1 MRIFLL
7 VTAFV
12 SVLAFNLKAQVF
24 PNPATLSTGQGPAGS
39 LDPIWTVSP
48 WYATNPPNPLGLTY
62 GAALINN
69 NCAPGA
75 WVDPA
80 ALPPPVNNGNWIT
93 GNGGSCGNNSNDG
106 YIYFRLALDLPAD
119 CNGNSV
125 ATSGNYVLYFNGYAD
140 NTITDVFVNGTSTG
154 ISGGSYNAPLSITLT
169 GPWVAGMNYVDV
181 QVYNFPN
188 GGSSNP
194 YGLLLVANS
203 VASSNNDGDGDGIVD
218 INDQCPCQAGTL
230 ANGCAPVV
238 ISGDTVLCAGET
250 TTLTATGLGTFL
262 WSTGATTAAITIT
275 PGVTTRYSVTAT
287 ASNGYVDSAAAFV
300 TVNTLPVVS
309 INPASVSICAGS
321 STTLTASGAVNY
333 VWSNA
338 ASTTAITDT
347 PAGTSSYT
355 VTGTDANLCSATA
368 TSTVTVNPLPVAAIT
383 PAPVT
388 VCAGNSV
395 TYTASGGTG
404 YAWSTTDNTAAITV
418 TPLSTTNYSVTVT
431 DANTCTATATT
442 SVTVNQL
449 PVAAINPASVSICNG
464 ASTTLTASGG
474 TSYTWSNAANTAAI
488 TVNPTVFTTYAVTV
502 TDANTCTATA
512 SADVTVNA
520 LPVASITPAS
530 DSICEGESTTLTA
543 AGATTYA
550 WSNSSNTASI
560 TVSPSASASY
570 SVTVTDGNN
579 CTASAS
585 ASVTVVPAMV
595 TSVTKTD
602 IDCNGANNGA
612 INLTVSSGQLPYAYL
627 WSNAD
632 VYEDLQNLPP
642 GVYSVVVT
650 DNAGCSTTTS
660 ATIAE
665 PAALVLASSF
675 INPTCET
682 ITNDGS
688 ITLTT
693 SGGTV
698 PYQFIWSNGAGSA
711 DLLNLAPG
719 NYEVTVTD
727 ANNCTTGAVFALN
740 YIYDFAIQV
749 TPPVTIKLGENTIIG
764 YTLTGNAGNYTA
776 VWSPFSTL
784 SCSDCVL
791 PVASPN
797 ATTTYNIEV
806 KNDAGCSVNDK
817 VTVTVVPD
825 YSVFVPNAFTPNNDG
840 NNDVFKLFGI
850 TRSIVFLQIQIFNR
864 IGEKVFES
872 QDHDFAWDGTY
883 QGVLQT
889 PSVFTWQL
897 KLTFIDGHREEL
909 RKGTLTLLK

>member
-12 SVLAFNLKAQVF
+12 SVLALNIKAQVF
-24 PNPATLSTGQGPAGS
+24 PNPATLSTGQGTAGS

-69 NCAPGA
+69 NCAPGS

-93 GNGGSCGNNSNDG
+93 GGGASCSNNSNDG

-154 ISGGSYNAPLSITLT
+154 ISGGSFSSPLSITLN

-218 INDQCPCQAGTL
+218 INDQCPCQAGNL

-300 TVNTLPVVS
+300 TVNTLPAVS
-309 INPASVSICAGS
+309 INPASVSICAGA
-321 STTLTASGAVNY
+321 STTLTASGAANY
-333 VWSNA
+333 MWSNA
-338 ASTTAITDT
+338 ASIAAITVS
-347 PAGTSSYT
+347 PAGTTGYT

-368 TSTVTVNPLPVAAIT
+368 
-383 PAPVT
+383 
-388 VCAGNSV
+388 
-395 TYTASGGTG
+395 
-404 YAWSTTDNTAAITV
+404 
-418 TPLSTTNYSVTVT
+418 
-431 DANTCTATATT
+431 
-442 SVTVNQL
+442 
-449 PVAAINPASVSICNG
+449 
-464 ASTTLTASGG
+464 AST
-474 TSYTWSNAANTAAI
+474 
-488 TVNPTVFTTYAVTV
+488 
-502 TDANTCTATA
+502 
-512 SADVTVNA
+512 VTVNA
-520 LPVASITPAS
+520 LPLASITPVS
-530 DSICEGESTTLTA
+530 DSICEGESTTLMA
-543 AGATTYA
+543 AGAATYA

-560 TVSPSASASY
+560 TVSPTAFASY

-579 CTASAS
+579 CTAGAS
-585 ASVTVVPAMV
+585 VSVTVVPAMV
-595 TSVTKTD
+595 TTVTKTD
-602 IDCNGANNGA
+602 IDCNGANSGA
-612 INLTVSSGQLPYAYL
+612 VNLSVSSGQSPYTYL

-632 VYEDLQNLPP
+632 VNEDLQNLLA
-642 GVYSVVVT
+642 GVYSVTVT

-660 ATIAE
+660 STVAE
-665 PAALVLASSF
+665 PAALVIASSF

-688 ITLTT
+688 ISLTT

-698 PYQFIWSNGAGSA
+698 PYQFIWSNGAGTA
-711 DLLNLAPG
+711 NLLNLAPG
-719 NYEVTVTD
+719 NYDVTVTD
-727 ANNCTTGAVFALN
+727 ANNCTTGALFALN

-749 TPPVTIKLGENTIIG
+749 TPPVTIKLGENTTIG
-764 YTLTGNAGNYTA
+764 YTLTGNGGNYTA
-776 VWSPFSTL
+776 VWSPFATL

-791 PVASPN
+791 PVATPN

-806 KNDAGCSVNDK
+806 KNDAGCSVTDK
-817 VTVTVVPD
+817 VTITVVPD

-872 QDHDFAWDGTY
+872 QDHDFVWDGTY
-883 QGVLQT
+883 QGVLQA